1 MPTEVGKKPVE
12 EKESVDSRPSYLDS
26 FKRVDAKPV
35 KFRTVYPKKRF
46 KYDEKGNVIVVDDGV
61 FDVKAETQSHAREV
75 GFENIV
81 HRLPDGQLVVT
92 SGTTSGVPMY
102 LDTTRISTEPN
113 QARKDLEAMQ
123 SEKKSL
129 DSTYGEHDWNSIS
142 GDELQKVIEDYVASK
157 TAKKEDKNDAD

>member
-1 MPTEVGKKPVE
+1 MPTEVEEKLVE
-12 EKESVDSRPSYLDS
+12 EKETVDSRPSYLDS
-26 FKRVDAKPV
+26 FKRVYAKPA

-102 LDTTRISTEPN
+102 LDTTRISNEPN
-113 QARKDLEAMQ
+113 QAHKDLQVMQ
-123 SEKKSL
+123 SQNEVL
-129 DSTYGEHDWNSIS
+129 DSTYGEHDWTKIS
-142 GDELQKVIEDYVASK
+142 GDELKKVIEDYVASK
-157 TAKKEDKNDAD
+157 TSKKEEKKDAD

>member
-1 MPTEVGKKPVE
+1 MPTEGEKKPVE
-12 EKESVDSRPSYLDS
+12 EKKEVDSRPSYLDS
-26 FKRVDAKPV
+26 FKRVGRKPA

-102 LDTTRISTEPN
+102 LDTTRISNEPN

-123 SEKKSL
+123 SQKKAL
-129 DSTYGEHDWNSIS
+129 DSTYGEHDWQSIS
-142 GDELQKVIEDYVASK
+142 GDELKKVIEDFVASK
-157 TAKKEDKNDAD
+157 TPKKEDRKDAD